1 MCAPNSDRYEP
12 LDDPPLQESYIVTTE
27 EILNCSLVARLV
39 LLSSGYGS
47 YQFDHKDSCLGLASA
62 FISAGES
69 HTLFSQSSSNLC
81 ELFSENTMK
90 YC

>member
-39 LLSSGYGS
+39 VLSSGYGP
-47 YQFDHKDSCLGLASA
+47 YQFDHKDTCLGLASA

-69 HTLFSQSSSNLC
+69 HTLFSQSTVTCVNYFLIT
-81 ELFSENTMK
+81 L
-90 YC
+90 